1 MNATTTPSRLDS
13 IPAELRESRRWLVW
27 RYVPSKGLKPKKK
40 PLGAKVNNSATWLT
54 FEGAV
59 AAMTSKKADGIGFV
73 LGDGFVGIDL
83 DECIAANGTLHEMA
97 RELLTLGTYVEKS
110 PGGHGLHA
118 FARGT
123 IRKCHNI
130 HGRPGVPGHEIYDG
144 RDGSARFF
152 TVTGDRVGDVA
163 IVRRGLQA
171 QTALDK
177 FVAKWFQDA
186 PKIAATTCAEKS
198 TGGTLDDND
207 ILRLMFDGNGE
218 KWRTAFLGNWSVAGY
233 LSHSE
238 ADFGLCRKLRFY
250 TRDRAQVDRLF
261 RRSGLMRPK
270 WDEMRGAQ
278 TYGAGTIAKAIAMGG
293 PVYVRRDNTAHD
305 DWKRAAWGQ
314 VPFWWVARL
323 KGCHELTVRL
333 VITLAAYAD
342 KNGRC
347 YPSVPTL
354 AADLAVTE
362 RQVWKA
368 LDRLEAAN
376 IVRRTRRYNNSNIY
390 HLAKTL
396 SPGTPLMLPE
406 GVQTPC
412 LDTNVLTHQDI
423 DTWGRGEGE
432 FSKVIK
438 SRTRLPK

>member
-27 RYVPSKGLKPKKK
+27 RYVPSKGLNPKKK

-118 FARGT
+118 LPGVDC
-123 IRKCHNI
+123 RKCHNI

-198 TGGTLDDND
+198 RPAERWTTTT
-207 ILRLMFDGNGE
+207 FYASCSTE
-218 KWRTAFLGNWSVAGY
+218 TAKSGAPPSSGNWSVAGY

-250 TRDRAQVDRLF
+250 TRDRAQVDHCSGAPALCV
-261 RRSGLMRPK
+261 RSGTRCAAPRRTAPGQSPRPSR
-270 WDEMRGAQ
+270 WAARFTSGAIIPPMMI
-278 TYGAGTIAKAIAMGG
+278 GS
-293 PVYVRRDNTAHD
+293 
-305 DWKRAAWGQ
+305 
-314 VPFWWVARL
+314 
-323 KGCHELTVRL
+323 VRL
-333 VITLAAYAD
+333 GA
-342 KNGRC
+342 RC
-347 YPSVPTL
+347 RSGG
-354 AADLAVTE
+354 
-362 RQVWKA
+362 
-368 LDRLEAAN
+368 
-376 IVRRTRRYNNSNIY
+376 
-390 HLAKTL
+390 
-396 SPGTPLMLPE
+396 SP
-406 GVQTPC
+406 V
-412 LDTNVLTHQDI
+412 
-423 DTWGRGEGE
+423 
-432 FSKVIK
+432 
-438 SRTRLPK
+438 